1 MLYSSVG
8 HRESEMPERV
18 QKMPS
23 HVKSNLR
30 QSLLTQEW
38 EMEEYFF
45 CALRRTTTQT
55 NTRFPTLFDTADKF
69 RFFQFLIMLWNVLCF
84 EGTISWGYISHVRVC
99 RGCMCN
105 FNKPTCRSTGLKM
118 CRSDVWKYAK
128 HFDRHNKCTL

>member
-30 QSLLTQEW
+30 QSLLIQEW

-45 CALRRTTTQT
+45 CALRRTTSQT
-55 NTRFPTLFDTADKF
+55 NTRYPTLFDTADIF
-69 RFFQFLIMLWNVLCF
+69 RFFSILNYAVKRFVLRGYDILGIYFPCKGLSWLYVQFQQTHLQEYRAENVQ
-84 EGTISWGYISHVRVC
+84 VRC
-99 RGCMCN
+99 
-105 FNKPTCRSTGLKM
+105 LK
-118 CRSDVWKYAK
+118 
-128 HFDRHNKCTL
+128 KCQAF